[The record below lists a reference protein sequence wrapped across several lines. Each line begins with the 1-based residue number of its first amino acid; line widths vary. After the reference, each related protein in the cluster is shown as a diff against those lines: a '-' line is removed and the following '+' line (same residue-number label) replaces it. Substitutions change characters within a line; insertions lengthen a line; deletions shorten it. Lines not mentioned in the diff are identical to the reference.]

1 MKAHQK
7 YCTMGEMEDG
17 FKNILASLPD
27 YEKKLTELRETVLAN
42 LVMISEIPA
51 PTFSEQRR
59 VEFILNRMTE
69 YGVQNTS
76 TDEVDNALGVLPG
89 TSGDKNIL
97 IVAHL
102 DTYIEKTID
111 HTITV
116 QTNRVTGPG
125 VADNGMGL
133 AIMTS
138 LPAIMEFLDIN
149 LESNLI
155 LMGSSR
161 SLGRGDIEGL
171 RFFLSNTGL
180 PLSAGICVESVK
192 LGRISYT
199 SIGMIRC
206 EISYSIPE
214 EYDWTRFGAVGSI
227 VVINDVINHIL
238 EIPIPRRP
246 RTSIVLGSIHG
257 GTGYGKMA
265 TNAALRFEIRSES
278 AEMALNLRDQ
288 IDHIVAEVS
297 SNTGAEISF
306 DVFAQRKP
314 GGIPFTHPLVK
325 NATEVMRSLEVKP
338 RISPSTSELS
348 GLIDHGIP
356 ALTIGI
362 TDGENIGLQGEFIY
376 IDPIYKGISQL
387 LGVILATDKGYSDE
401 VE

>member
-1 MKAHQK
+1 MKARQK
-7 YCTMGEMEDG
+7 SYTMGEMREG
-17 FKNILASLPD
+17 LKSILEKLPD
-27 YEKKLTELRETVLAN
+27 YEKQLAELRETVLAN

-89 TSGDKNIL
+89 TSGEKNIL

-102 DTYIEKTID
+102 DTHVEKTID

-138 LPAIMEFLDIN
+138 LPAVLEFLDIK

-180 PLSAGICVESVK
+180 PLSAGICVEGVK

-206 EISYSIPE
+206 EISYSVPD
-214 EYDWTRFGAVGSI
+214 EYDWTQFGAVGSI
-227 VVINDVINHIL
+227 VVINDVINHLL

-246 RTSIVLGSIHG
+246 RTNIMLGSIRG
-257 GTGYGKMA
+257 GTGYNKMA
-265 TNAALRFEIRSES
+265 TNATLRFEIRSES
-278 AEMALNLRDQ
+278 AEMVLSLRDQ

-314 GGIPFTHPLVK
+314 GGIPFTHPLAK
-325 NATEVMRSLEVKP
+325 NATEIIRSLDVRP

-348 GLIDHGIP
+348 ALINHEIP

-362 TDGENIGLQGEFIY
+362 TDGENIGFQGEFVY

-387 LGVILATDKGYSDE
+387 LGLILATDKGYCNE
-401 VE
+401 AE